1 MAEADVTPDAKHQP
15 YTDRRHAGMDLAAH
29 LQPMRG
35 RSDVVVIAL
44 PRAGVL
50 VAYEVA
56 TALSLP
62 LDVLLVRKLG
72 VPEHPELAM
81 GAIATRGV
89 VVLDDDV
96 VSSYSVPGDAIDRLA
111 RREQVELE
119 MRGRTY
125 REGRPSL
132 ELRHRV
138 VVLVDDGLSTLSTMR
153 AAIQAVRA
161 HRPSR
166 VVVAMPVAASEICRE
181 LLDVADEVVR
191 AREPER
197 FAAAGA
203 WYTDFSQTASDRDVR
218 DLLRSAAG
226 NAVSASQ

>member
-1 MAEADVTPDAKHQP
+1 MKPDGKHQP
-15 YTDRRHAGMDLAAH
+15 YTDRRHAGTDLAAH
-29 LQPMRG
+29 LQPFRG

-56 TALSLP
+56 TALSLR

-89 VVLDDDV
+89 LVLDDDV
-96 VSSYSVPGDAIDRLA
+96 VSSYSVPDDAIDRLA
-111 RREQVELE
+111 RREQVDLE
-119 MRGRTY
+119 MRGRTF
-125 REGRPSL
+125 REGRASL

-138 VVLVDDGLSTLSTMR
+138 VILVDDGLSTLATMR

-161 HRPSR
+161 HEPSR
-166 VVVAMPVAASEICRE
+166 VIVAMPVAAAETCAALRE
-181 LLDVADEVVR
+181 VADEVVC

-203 WYTDFSQTASDRDVR
+203 WYTDLSQTASDRDVR
-218 DLLRSAAG
+218 ELLRSAAG
-226 NAVSASQ
+226 KFVSTSQ